1 MADTSG
7 ATTTTNPNPS
17 QAAEQFTATL
27 TAADGNVTQGLQ
39 TLQLVHQAR
48 LSLAKRTLTSLTAQY
63 GANDPRVKTAQ
74 AAVTAKTTTIGKIS
88 LARQQL
94 TAPQVQVN
102 KAGWALQGRVVDATL
117 QPAARFTVFLVD
129 GTKAYQQQYGFAYT
143 DDTGYFLISYAGDST
158 TKKASAAAAAVP
170 QLFVEVAD
178 TKANPVYLSS
188 IAFQPVLGTASFQ
201 NIVLPAGGQPIGDPP
216 EAIKKIALP
225 QQPAQVQPGEPSQS
239 SKT

>member
-1 MADTSG
+1 M
-7 ATTTTNPNPS
+7 
-17 QAAEQFTATL
+17 
-27 TAADGNVTQGLQ
+27 
-39 TLQLVHQAR
+39 
-48 LSLAKRTLTSLTAQY
+48 
-63 GANDPRVKTAQ
+63 
-74 AAVTAKTTTIGKIS
+74 
-88 LARQQL
+88 
-94 TAPQVQVN
+94 
-102 KAGWALQGRVVDATL
+102 
-117 QPAARFTVFLVD
+117 D

-143 DDTGYFLISYAGDST
+143 DATGYFLISYAGDSNT
-158 TKKASAAAAAVP
+158 TGAASVAAGPVP

-225 QQPAQVQPGEPSQS
+225 QQPAQAQPGEPPQS